1 MIPAGGACELALPP
15 MFAVGWS
22 HLSATLLLISGGA
35 KLVDPDP
42 TSGAL
47 RAAGLPASRW
57 AVAALGLWE
66 IAAGSLALGVG
77 GVIGGSALFATYA
90 AFAGFIIYALKS
102 GLPIQ
107 SCGCFG
113 RSDTPPS
120 MSHVAVNLLA
130 AGSGLWLSIVGGGD
144 LLTVLVDQPLGGV
157 PYVGLIAVGVY
168 ALYLLLAELP
178 KTLALTEA
186 RA

>member
-1 MIPAGGACELALPP
+1 

-22 HLSATLLLISGGA
+22 HISATLLLISGGA

-77 GVIGGSALFATYA
+77 GAIGGSALFVTYA
-90 AFAGFIIYALKS
+90 AFAGFIAFALRS

-113 RSDTPPS
+113 RTDTPPS

-130 AGSGLWLSIVGGGD
+130 AGSGVWLVISGEGD
-144 LLTVLVDQPLGGV
+144 LLTTLTDQPLGGV
-157 PYVGLIAVGVY
+157 PYVGFIAVGVY

-178 KTLALTEA
+178 KTLSLVEA
-186 RA
+186 RS

>member
-1 MIPAGGACELALPP
+1 
-15 MFAVGWS
+15 MFAVAWS
-22 HLSATLLLISGGA
+22 HLSAALLLISGGA

-57 AVAALGLWE
+57 AVAAIGLWE
-66 IAAGSLALGVG
+66 IAAGSLSLGVG
-77 GVIGGSALFATYA
+77 GALGGSALFATYA
-90 AFAGFIIYALKS
+90 AFALFIVYALRS

-120 MSHVAVNLLA
+120 MSHVAVNLAA
-130 AGSGLWLSIVGGGD
+130 AGSGLWLAVAGGGD
-144 LLTVLVDQPLGGV
+144 LITTLTDQPLGGV
-157 PYVGLIAVGVY
+157 PYVGFIAAGVY
-168 ALYLLLAELP
+168 TLYLLLAELP
-178 KTLALTEA
+178 KTLSLVETPA
-186 RA
+186 

>member
-1 MIPAGGACELALPP
+1 MIPAGGACELALLP

-47 RAAGLPASRW
+47 RAAALPGSRW
-57 AVAALGLWE
+57 VVAALGLWE

-77 GVIGGSALFATYA
+77 GAIGGAMLFVTYG
-90 AFAGFIIYALKS
+90 AFAGFIVYALRS
-102 GLPIQ
+102 GIPIQ

-120 MSHVAVNLLA
+120 MSHVAINVSA
-130 AGSGLWLSIVGGGD
+130 AGSGLWLVAFGGGD
-144 LLTVLVDQPLGGV
+144 MIATLSNQPLGGV
-157 PYVGLIAVGVY
+157 PYVGLLAVGVY

-178 KTLALTEA
+178 KTLSFVEA
-186 RA
+186 RG

>member
-1 MIPAGGACELALPP
+1 

-47 RAAGLPASRW
+47 RAAGLRSSRW
-57 AVAALGLWE
+57 AVSALGLWE
-66 IAAGSLALGVG
+66 IAAGSMALGVG
-77 GVIGGSALFATYA
+77 GAIGGAALFATYA
-90 AFAGFIIYALKS
+90 AFAGFIVYALRS

-120 MSHVAVNLLA
+120 MSHVAVNLVA
-130 AGSGLWLSIVGGGD
+130 AGSGLWLVISGGGD
-144 LLTVLVDQPLGGV
+144 LATTLTTQPLGGV

-186 RA
+186 RT

>member
-1 MIPAGGACELALPP
+1 

-66 IAAGSLALGVG
+66 IAAGSLALGFG
-77 GVIGGSALFATYA
+77 GSVGGSALLVTYA
-90 AFAGFIIYALKS
+90 AFAGFIVYALRS
-102 GLPIQ
+102 GIPIQ

-120 MSHVAVNLLA
+120 VSHVAVNLLA
-130 AGSGLWLSIVGGGD
+130 AASGIWLVISGGGD
-144 LLTVLVDQPLGGV
+144 LLGTLTSQPLGGV
-157 PYVGLIAVGVY
+157 PYVGFIAVGVY

-178 KTLALTEA
+178 KTLALMEA
-186 RA
+186 PA

>member
-1 MIPAGGACELALPP
+1 MI
-15 MFAVGWS
+15 AVGWS

-42 TSGAL
+42 TTGAL
-47 RAAGLPASRW
+47 RAAGLPATRW
-57 AVAALGLWE
+57 AVAALALWE
-66 IAAGSLALGVG
+66 IAAGSMALGMG
-77 GVIGGSALFATYA
+77 GGIGGSMLFVTYA
-90 AFAGFIIYALKS
+90 AFAMFIAYALRS

-120 MSHVAVNLLA
+120 MSHVAVNLIA
-130 AGSGLWLSIVGGGD
+130 AGSGLWLMAVGGGD
-144 LLTVLVDQPLGGV
+144 LLSTLASQPLGGL
-157 PYVGLIAVGVY
+157 PYVGFVAVGVY

-178 KTLALTEA
+178 KTLALMEA
-186 RA
+186 RL

>member
-1 MIPAGGACELALPP
+1 

-22 HLSATLLLISGGA
+22 HLCAALLLISGGT

-42 TSGAL
+42 TSGAM

-57 AVAALGLWE
+57 VVFALGLWE
-66 IAAGSLALGVG
+66 ICAGALAIGVG
-77 GVIGGSALFATYA
+77 GPIGGSALFVTYA
-90 AFAGFIIYALKS
+90 AFAGFIAHALRND
-102 GLPIQ
+102 LPIQ

-113 RSDTPPS
+113 RTDTPPS
-120 MSHVAVNLLA
+120 LAHVGVNLLA
-130 AGSGLWLSIVGGGD
+130 AGSGVWLAVTGGGD
-144 LLTVLVDQPLGGV
+144 LVSTLTSQPLGGV
-157 PYVGLIAVGVY
+157 PYIGFVAVGVY

-178 KTLALTEA
+178 KTLSLTEV

>member
-1 MIPAGGACELALPP
+1 

-22 HLSATLLLISGGA
+22 HLSAALLLISGGA

-47 RAAGLPASRW
+47 RAARLPASRW

-77 GVIGGSALFATYA
+77 GTLGGSLLLVTYTAFA
-90 AFAGFIIYALKS
+90 AFIAYALRT

-120 MSHVAVNLLA
+120 LSHVAVNLMA
-130 AGSGLWLSIVGGGD
+130 AGSGAWLMAFGSGD
-144 LLTVLVDQPLGGV
+144 LLTTLSEQPLSGV
-157 PYVGLIAVGVY
+157 PYVGFIAVGVY

-178 KTLALTEA
+178 KTLGLIGA

>member
-1 MIPAGGACELALPP
+1 

-22 HLSATLLLISGGA
+22 HFSATLLLISGGA

-66 IAAGSLALGVG
+66 IAAGSLAIGVG
-77 GVIGGSALFATYA
+77 GALGGSALAATYT
-90 AFAGFIIYALKS
+90 AFAGFIVYALRS

-120 MSHVAVNLLA
+120 MSHVAVNVLA
-130 AGSGLWLSIVGGGD
+130 AASGLWLLVFGGGD
-144 LLTVLVDQPLGGV
+144 LLTTLSTQPLGGA
-157 PYVGLIAVGVY
+157 PYVGFIAVGVY
-168 ALYLLLAELP
+168 ALYLVLAELP

>member
-1 MIPAGGACELALPP
+1 

-22 HLSATLLLISGGA
+22 HLCAALLLISGGT

-42 TSGAL
+42 TTGAM

-57 AVAALGLWE
+57 VVTALGLWE
-66 IAAGSLALGVG
+66 ICAGALAVGVG
-77 GVIGGSALFATYA
+77 GRIGGLALFVTYA
-90 AFAGFIIYALKS
+90 SFAGFIAHALRND
-102 GLPIQ
+102 LPIQ

-113 RSDTPPS
+113 RTDTPPS
-120 MSHVAVNLLA
+120 LAHVGVNLLA
-130 AGSGLWLSIVGGGD
+130 AGSGVWLAVVGGGD
-144 LLTVLVDQPLGGV
+144 LVSTLTSQPLGGV
-157 PYVGLIAVGVY
+157 PYIGFVAVGVY

-178 KTLALTEA
+178 KTLSLMEV

>member
-1 MIPAGGACELALPP
+1 MPSLPFRP

-57 AVAALGLWE
+57 AVGALGLWE

-77 GVIGGSALFATYA
+77 GFVGGSMLFVTYA
-90 AFAGFIIYALKS
+90 AFAGFIVYALRS

-113 RSDTPPS
+113 RTDTPPS
-120 MSHVAVNLLA
+120 PSHVAINVLA
-130 AGSGLWLSIVGGGD
+130 AGSGMWLMFSDSGD
-144 LLTVLVDQPLGGV
+144 LVTTLADQPLGGV
-157 PYVGLIAVGVY
+157 PYVGFVAVGVY

-178 KTLALTEA
+178 KTLAFIEA

>member
-1 MIPAGGACELALPP
+1 

-22 HLSATLLLISGGA
+22 HLSAALLLISGGA

-77 GVIGGSALFATYA
+77 GTVGGSVLFLTYA
-90 AFAGFIIYALKS
+90 AFAGFIVYALRS

-120 MSHVAVNLLA
+120 MSHVAVNALA
-130 AGSGLWLSIVGGGD
+130 AGSGAWLVVFGGGD
-144 LLTVLVDQPLGGV
+144 LLTTLTIQPLGGV
-157 PYVGLIAVGVY
+157 PYIGFIAVGVY

-178 KTLALTEA
+178 KTLGLVEV